1 MKRIFF
7 ITIFMIGFVLFTPNV
22 LATSYYDGVHV
33 KTSFEES
40 IDLDEIEEIEIHLED
55 ATEYSKDYI
64 LEKENNF
71 ELTIEDVPVGPYKFI
86 YGVVIGD
93 EIGYYSVSANVTIV
107 SEANLVGVS
116 VNVEKASEKT
126 TSSKRLTQEEIDKI
140 KGTTTNNSTKKV
152 DDDTGEII
160 IGDDN
165 NDENDQSNDS
175 EEKTTIPA
183 EVEEARKKE
192 EEENRKK
199 EERKRNSLIG
209 KIMFSIIGIVLLGL
223 ICYAAI
229 KISNANK

>member
-22 LATSYYDGVHV
+22 LATSYYDDVYV

-40 IDLDEIEEIEIHLED
+40 IDLNEIEEIEIHLED

-71 ELTIEDVPVGPYKFI
+71 ELTIDDVPVGPYKFI

-93 EIGYYSVSANVTIV
+93 EIGYYSVSANVNIV
-107 SEANLVGVS
+107 SAANLVEVS
-116 VNVEKASEKT
+116 VTVEKAGEKT

-165 NDENDQSNDS
+165 NDENDQSNDN

-183 EVEEARKKE
+183 EIEEARKKE

>member
-22 LATSYYDGVHV
+22 LATSYYDDVYV

-40 IDLDEIEEIEIHLED
+40 IDLNEIEEIEIHLED
-55 ATEYSKDYI
+55 ATEYSKDYV

-71 ELTIEDVPVGPYKFI
+71 ELTIDDVPVGPYKFI

-93 EIGYYSVSANVTIV
+93 EIGYYSVSANVNIV
-107 SEANLVGVS
+107 SAANLVEVS
-116 VNVEKASEKT
+116 VTVEKAGEKT

-165 NDENDQSNDS
+165 NDENNQSNDN

-183 EVEEARKKE
+183 EIEEARKKE

>member
-1 MKRIFF
+1 MKKIIF
-7 ITIFMIGFVLFTPNV
+7 ITIFIIGFVLFTPKV
-22 LATSYYDGVHV
+22 LATSYYDSVNV

-40 IDLDEIEEIEIHLED
+40 IDLNEIEEIEVHLED

-86 YGVVIGD
+86 YGVVIDD
-93 EIGYYSVSANVTIV
+93 EIGYYSVSATVNIIST
-107 SEANLVGVS
+107 ANLVDVL
-116 VNVEKASEKT
+116 VTVEKASEKT
-126 TSSKRLTQEEIDKI
+126 TPSKRLTQEEVNRI
-140 KGTTTNNSTKKV
+140 KGTSTKNPTESEN
-152 DDDTGEII
+152 DDTGEII
-160 IGDDN
+160 IGENN
-165 NDENDQSNDS
+165 NDKNEQSNDN

-183 EVEEARKKE
+183 EVEDARIKE

>member
-71 ELTIEDVPVGPYKFI
+71 ELTIDDVPVGPYKFI

-93 EIGYYSVSANVTIV
+93 EIGYYSVSANVNIV
-107 SEANLVGVS
+107 SAANLVEVS
-116 VNVEKASEKT
+116 VTVEKAGEKT

-183 EVEEARKKE
+183 EIEEARKKE

>member
-22 LATSYYDGVHV
+22 LATSYYDDVYV

-40 IDLDEIEEIEIHLED
+40 IDLNEIEEIEIHLED

-71 ELTIEDVPVGPYKFI
+71 ELTIDDVPVGPYKFI

-93 EIGYYSVSANVTIV
+93 EIGYYSVSANVNIV
-107 SEANLVGVS
+107 SAANLVEVS
-116 VNVEKASEKT
+116 VTVEKAGEKT

-183 EVEEARKKE
+183 EIEEARKKE

>member
-22 LATSYYDGVHV
+22 LATSYYDDVYV

-40 IDLDEIEEIEIHLED
+40 IDLNEIEEIEIHLED
-55 ATEYSKDYI
+55 ATEYSKDYV

-71 ELTIEDVPVGPYKFI
+71 ELTIDDVPVGPYKFI

-93 EIGYYSVSANVTIV
+93 EIGYYSVSANVNIV
-107 SEANLVGVS
+107 SAANLVEVS
-116 VNVEKASEKT
+116 VTVEKAGEKT

-183 EVEEARKKE
+183 EIEEARKKE

>member
-22 LATSYYDGVHV
+22 LATSYYDDVYV

-40 IDLDEIEEIEIHLED
+40 IDLNEIEEIEIHLED
-55 ATEYSKDYI
+55 ATEYSKDYV

-71 ELTIEDVPVGPYKFI
+71 ELTIDDVPVGPYKFI

-93 EIGYYSVSANVTIV
+93 EIGYYSVSANVNIV
-107 SEANLVGVS
+107 SAANLVEVS
-116 VNVEKASEKT
+116 VTVEKAGEKT

-165 NDENDQSNDS
+165 NDENDQSNDN

-183 EVEEARKKE
+183 EIEEARKKE

>member
-93 EIGYYSVSANVTIV
+93 EIGYYSVSANVNIV
-107 SEANLVGVS
+107 SAANLVEVS
-116 VNVEKASEKT
+116 VTVEKAGEKT

-165 NDENDQSNDS
+165 NDENNQSNDN

-183 EVEEARKKE
+183 EIEEARKKE

>member
-22 LATSYYDGVHV
+22 LATSYYDDVYV

-40 IDLDEIEEIEIHLED
+40 IDLNEIEEIEIHLED

-71 ELTIEDVPVGPYKFI
+71 ELTIDDVPVGPYKFI

-93 EIGYYSVSANVTIV
+93 EIGYYSVSANVNIV
-107 SEANLVGVS
+107 SAANLVEVS
-116 VNVEKASEKT
+116 VTVEKAGEKT

-165 NDENDQSNDS
+165 NDENNQSNDN

-183 EVEEARKKE
+183 EIEEARKKE